1 MVKHCAAVQPDQ
13 AEGDPDMTETSPA
26 HTGVMN
32 SLRRVIAASAHE
44 LNQPLNA
51 IQLLADNALDELNDF
66 GTGERETEVLAL
78 AQRLEQIADQV
89 QLAAEIIRGFREFG
103 PAQAGRIAAACDVTH
118 LMDRFQRLFIKEA
131 KLLGVDL
138 EVIVAEGRGCGV
150 IDEWLLQLA
159 MIELISAWG
168 DRERVAGDAKA
179 PVRIEYL
186 DGEDGAPAALA
197 VTGPAPAPA
206 SEPGS
211 AVEAWDKA
219 QGCGTRLVQ
228 AGPRVTWELLLPDA

>member
-1 MVKHCAAVQPDQ
+1 
-13 AEGDPDMTETSPA
+13 MTETSPA

-51 IQLLADNALDELNDF
+51 IQLLADNALDELNDL
-66 GTGERETEVLAL
+66 GGAGDRETEILSL
-78 AQRLEQIADQV
+78 AQRLEAIAEQIQV
-89 QLAAEIIRGFREFG
+89 AAEIIRGFREFG
-103 PAQAGRIAAACDVTH
+103 PAQPGRIAGPSDVTH
-118 LMDRFQRLFIKEA
+118 LMDRFQRLFAKEA
-131 KLLGVDL
+131 KLLGVEL
-138 EVIVAEGRGCGV
+138 EVIVAEDRRCGI

-168 DRERVAGDAKA
+168 DRERAAGDAKA
-179 PVRIEYL
+179 AVRIEYF

-206 SEPGS
+206 SAAGS
-211 AVEAWDKA
+211 AVESWSKA
-219 QGCGTRLVQ
+219 KTCGTRTAH
-228 AGPRVTWELLLPDA
+228 AGDRVTIELLLPDAA

>member
-1 MVKHCAAVQPDQ
+1 
-13 AEGDPDMTETSPA
+13 MTETSPA

-66 GTGERETEVLAL
+66 GTGDRDSEVLSL
-78 AQRLEQIADQV
+78 SQRLEAIADQV

-103 PAQAGRIAAACDVTH
+103 PAQAGRTTAPSDVTG
-118 LMDRFQRLFIKEA
+118 LIGRFQRLFAKEA
-131 KLLGVDL
+131 KLLGVEL
-138 EVIVAEGRGCGV
+138 EVIVAEDRRCGA

-168 DRERVAGDAKA
+168 DRERAAGDAKA
-179 PVRIEYL
+179 AVRIEYL

-197 VTGPAPAPA
+197 LTGPAPAPA
-206 SEPGS
+206 SVAGS
-211 AVEAWDKA
+211 AVESWGKA
-219 QGCGTRLVQ
+219 RGCGTRVAL
-228 AGPRVTWELLLPDA
+228 AGDRVTIELLLPD

>member
-1 MVKHCAAVQPDQ
+1 
-13 AEGDPDMTETSPA
+13 MTETSPA

-66 GTGERETEVLAL
+66 GTGDRDTEVLSL
-78 AQRLEQIADQV
+78 SQRLEAIADQV

-103 PAQAGRIAAACDVTH
+103 PAQTGRIAGLSDVTH
-118 LMDRFQRLFIKEA
+118 LMGRFQRLFAKEA
-131 KLLGVDL
+131 KLLGVELD
-138 EVIVAEGRGCGV
+138 VIVAEDRRCGV

-168 DRERVAGDAKA
+168 DRERAGGEAKA
-179 PVRIEYL
+179 TVRIEYL

-197 VTGPAPAPA
+197 VTGSAPLPA
-206 SEPGS
+206 SQPGS
-211 AVEAWDKA
+211 AVDAWGQA
-219 QGCGTRLVQ
+219 RGCGTRVAY
-228 AGPRVTWELLLPDA
+228 AGDRVTIELLLPDDV

>member
-1 MVKHCAAVQPDQ
+1 
-13 AEGDPDMTETSPA
+13 MTETSPA

-66 GTGERETEVLAL
+66 GAGDRDTEVLSL
-78 AQRLEQIADQV
+78 AQRLEAIADQV

-103 PAQAGRIAAACDVTH
+103 PAQAGRVAGPSDVTR
-118 LMDRFQRLFIKEA
+118 LMDRFQRLFAKEA
-131 KLLGVDL
+131 KLLGVEL
-138 EVIVAEGRGCGV
+138 EVVVAEDRRCGV

-168 DRERVAGDAKA
+168 DRERAAGDAKA

-197 VTGPAPAPA
+197 VSGPAPLPA
-206 SEPGS
+206 SVAGS
-211 AVEAWDKA
+211 AVEAWGKA
-219 QGCGTRLVQ
+219 RGCGTRPAQ
-228 AGPRVTWELLLPDA
+228 AGDRVTLELLLPD

>member
-1 MVKHCAAVQPDQ
+1 
-13 AEGDPDMTETSPA
+13 MTETSPA

-66 GTGERETEVLAL
+66 GTGDRDTEVLSL
-78 AQRLEQIADQV
+78 SQRLEAIADQV
-89 QLAAEIIRGFREFG
+89 QLAAEMIRGFRAFG
-103 PAQAGRIAAACDVTH
+103 PAQAGFTAGPSDITH
-118 LMDRFQRLFIKEA
+118 VMDRFQRLFAKEA
-131 KLLGVDL
+131 KLLGVEL
-138 EVIVAEGRGCGV
+138 EIVVAEDRRCGV

-168 DRERVAGDAKA
+168 DRERAGGEAKA

-197 VTGPAPAPA
+197 VTGPAPLPA
-206 SEPGS
+206 SQPGS
-211 AVEAWDKA
+211 AVEAWGKA
-219 QGCGTRLVQ
+219 KGCGTRVAQ
-228 AGPRVTWELLLPDA
+228 VGDQVTIELLLPS

>member
-1 MVKHCAAVQPDQ
+1 
-13 AEGDPDMTETSPA
+13 MTETSPEEAGPA

-66 GTGERETEVLAL
+66 GNGERETEVLSL

-89 QLAAEIIRGFREFG
+89 QQAAEIIRGFRAFG
-103 PAQAGRIAAACDVTH
+103 PTQPGYTPAPCDVTH
-118 LMDRFQRLFIKEA
+118 LMDRFQRLFAKEA
-131 KLLGVDL
+131 RLLGVEL
-138 EVIVAEGRGCGV
+138 EVFVAEDRRCGV

-159 MIELISAWG
+159 MIELITAWG
-168 DRERVAGDAKA
+168 DRERAGGEAKA
-179 PVRIEYL
+179 AVRVEFL

-197 VTGPAPAPA
+197 VTGPAPLPA
-206 SEPGS
+206 SQAGS
-211 AVEAWDKA
+211 AVEAWSKA
-219 QGCGTRLVQ
+219 RGCGTRVAQ
-228 AGPRVTWELLLPDA
+228 AGSEVTIELLLPDA

>member
-1 MVKHCAAVQPDQ
+1 M
-13 AEGDPDMTETSPA
+13 AEMSPA

-66 GTGERETEVLAL
+66 GTGDRDTEVLSL
-78 AQRLEQIADQV
+78 AQRLEAIADQV

-103 PAQAGRIAAACDVTH
+103 PAQAGRTAGPSDVTH
-118 LMDRFQRLFIKEA
+118 LMERFQRLFAKEA
-131 KLLGVDL
+131 KLLGVEL
-138 EVIVAEGRGCGV
+138 EVIVAEDRRCGV
-150 IDEWLLQLA
+150 IDEWLLQLG

-168 DRERVAGDAKA
+168 DRERAGGEAKA
-179 PVRIEYL
+179 AVRIEYL

-197 VTGPAPAPA
+197 VTGPSPLPT
-206 SEPGS
+206 SQPGS
-211 AVEAWDKA
+211 AIEAWGKA
-219 QGCGTRLVQ
+219 KGCGSRVAQ
-228 AGPRVTWELLLPDA
+228 AGDRVTIELLLPGD

>member
-1 MVKHCAAVQPDQ
+1 MA
-13 AEGDPDMTETSPA
+13 ETSPA

-66 GTGERETEVLAL
+66 GTGDRDSEVLSL
-78 AQRLEQIADQV
+78 SQRLEAIAEQV
-89 QLAAEIIRGFREFG
+89 QVAAEIIRGFREFG
-103 PAQAGRIAAACDVTH
+103 PAQPGRVAGASDVTH
-118 LMDRFQRLFIKEA
+118 LMDRFQRLFAKEA
-131 KLLGVDL
+131 KLLGVEL
-138 EVIVAEGRGCGV
+138 EVIVAEDRRCGI

-168 DRERVAGDAKA
+168 DRERAAGDAKA
-179 PVRIEYL
+179 AVRIEYL

-206 SEPGS
+206 SAAGS
-211 AVEAWDKA
+211 AVESWGKA
-219 QGCGTRLVQ
+219 KGCGTRAAQ
-228 AGPRVTWELLLPDA
+228 AGDRVTLELLLPD

>member
-1 MVKHCAAVQPDQ
+1 MS
-13 AEGDPDMTETSPA
+13 ETSSPA

-66 GTGERETEVLAL
+66 GTGDRDTEVLSL
-78 AQRLEQIADQV
+78 SQRLEAIADQV
-89 QLAAEIIRGFREFG
+89 QLAAEMIRGFRTFG
-103 PAQAGRIAAACDVTH
+103 PAQAGSMPVPSDVTH
-118 LMDRFQRLFIKEA
+118 LIDRFQRLFAKEA

-138 EVIVAEGRGCGV
+138 EIVVAEDRRCGI

-168 DRERVAGDAKA
+168 DRERASGDAKA
-179 PVRIEYL
+179 PVRIEFL

-197 VTGPAPAPA
+197 VTGPAPLPA
-206 SEPGS
+206 AQPGS
-211 AVEAWDKA
+211 AVEAWGKA
-219 QGCGTRLVQ
+219 KGCGTRLAQ
-228 AGPRVTWELLLPDA
+228 AGDRVTIELLLPDG

>member
-1 MVKHCAAVQPDQ
+1 
-13 AEGDPDMTETSPA
+13 MTETSPA
-26 HTGVMN
+26 HSGVMN

-66 GTGERETEVLAL
+66 GAGDRDTEVLSL
-78 AQRLEQIADQV
+78 AQRLEAIADQV

-103 PAQAGRIAAACDVTH
+103 PAQAGRVAGPSDVTR
-118 LMDRFQRLFIKEA
+118 LMDRFQRLFAKEA
-131 KLLGVDL
+131 KLLGVEL
-138 EVIVAEGRGCGV
+138 EVVVAEDRRCGI

-168 DRERVAGDAKA
+168 DRERAAGDAKS

-197 VTGPAPAPA
+197 VTGPAPLPA
-206 SEPGS
+206 SVAGS
-211 AVEAWDKA
+211 AVEAWGKA
-219 QGCGTRLVQ
+219 RGCGIRPAQ
-228 AGPRVTWELLLPDA
+228 AGDRVTLELLLPD